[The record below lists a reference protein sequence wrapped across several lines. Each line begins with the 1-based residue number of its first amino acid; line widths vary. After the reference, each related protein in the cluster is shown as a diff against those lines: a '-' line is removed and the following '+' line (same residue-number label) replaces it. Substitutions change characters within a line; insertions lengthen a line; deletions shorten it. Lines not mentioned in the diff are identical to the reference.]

1 MSTELREL
9 FDTAAESNP
18 PYDLG
23 ERAVAGARHRRQRF
37 VVAGAVLASV
47 AMVLGVAVVS
57 GQLQTDASPRPT
69 DVATLPDALPAAD
82 GLPNLEP
89 GVVDAASAAYVVDG
103 EVVVIDAATGG
114 GAVIDTLLDP
124 AGYPLTGSSPSLGVE
139 GEIAL
144 SPNGRYLWV
153 STGPISDGD
162 GAGQEWMWLIDVA
175 TADVGLQESL
185 ELASAA
191 QNSTARPSRMTWS
204 PDGSTFAC
212 ICTFLGRSRPE
223 LFMVDMTAVSDD
235 LVIDKGKGTG
245 VTPTQISWGTDGLVA
260 RLPELGGDWRLV
272 PPGDGSTADP
282 KEWPTI
288 SSVLDPG
295 VIDDLVTAVVMGQ
308 SRQGGFLGVMKGGRE
323 FWIAND
329 VRDWMVPTVSVRP
342 MLGALGSS
350 YFTVD
355 TDWKGDPVNYEVV
368 RIDSNGET
376 PFTTLPPGAT
386 TDSFA
391 SDLID

>member
-57 GQLQTDASPRPT
+57 GQLQPDASPRPT

-191 QNSTARPSRMTWS
+191 KNSTARPSRMTWS

-235 LVIDKGKGTG
+235 LVIDKGRGTG

-272 PPGDGSTADP
+272 PPGNGSMADP

-295 VIDDLVTAVVMGQ
+295 AIDQFVTAVVMGQ
-308 SRQGGFLGVMKGGRE
+308 SRQGGFLGVMKVYRTY
-323 FWIAND
+323 WIVND
-329 VRDWMVPTVSVRP
+329 VREWTVPSVSVRP
-342 MLGALGSS
+342 VLGALGSS
-350 YFTVD
+350 YFTVF
-355 TDWKGDPVNYEVV
+355 TDWKGDPVDYEVI

-376 PFTTLPPGAT
+376 PFTTLPPGST
-386 TDSFA
+386 TVAFA